1 MLMERDKASYWNL
14 SLKELSF
21 RHNFVSP
28 NILFIK
34 CASYSMVK
42 WQVAFAILA
51 EKLLLLFLWW
61 NENNLYTN
69 LRQQIECHDLQSSA
83 HSTVTRVSS

>member
-1 MLMERDKASYWNL
+1 MLTEGDKASYWNL

-21 RHNFVSP
+21 RHNLVSP

-34 CASYSMVK
+34 CASHSMVK
-42 WQVAFAILA
+42 WQAVFAILA

-61 NENNLYTN
+61 KENNIYTKFKEAN
-69 LRQQIECHDLQSSA
+69 WMSRPTEQCSLHSNTDL
-83 HSTVTRVSS
+83 